1 MSELIVSNLVS
12 SQLPDF
18 IRSDNP
24 KFVIFLEKYY
34 KWLESSNNALYEV
47 KTLEQSKDLDLV
59 DDYYLN
65 EIAKEVLPYFPKE
78 ILLDKRTFIKN
89 VGEFYRSKGTP
100 ESVKFLFR
108 ILYNEDIEIYFP
120 KEQILKVSDGKW
132 LTDS

>member
-65 EIAKEVLPYFPKE
+65 RNKFKS
-78 ILLDKRTFIKN
+78 N
-89 VGEFYRSKGTP
+89 SYR
-100 ESVKFLFR
+100 
-108 ILYNEDIEIYFP
+108 
-120 KEQILKVSDGKW
+120 
-132 LTDS
+132 